1 MFLSVEASAVDRPV
15 SARQTD
21 NDNGNGEIEGLPADD
36 PLVDEVKSEK
46 KLDVL

>member
-21 NDNGNGEIEGLPADD
+21 NDNGEIEGLPADD
-36 PLVDEVKSEK
+36 PLVEG
-46 KLDVL
+46 